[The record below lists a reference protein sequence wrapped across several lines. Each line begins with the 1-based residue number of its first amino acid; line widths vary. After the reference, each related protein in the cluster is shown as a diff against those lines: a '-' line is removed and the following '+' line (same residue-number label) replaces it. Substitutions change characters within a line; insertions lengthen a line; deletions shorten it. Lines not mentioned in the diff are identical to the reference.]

1 MAHGQRQRGR
11 TGPSPAGTAPGL
23 SAPGTTA
30 APAPGTS
37 IRGTHG
43 AIVAGTVENLHQHFP
58 GTRAVARLDRR
69 RPVGQWS
76 ARQLGVHPAI
86 HGTGTPGDNGG
97 FVLPEYVARDHDRG
111 LRDRLRR
118 AADRGHPVLVLVRGP
133 SSAGK
138 TRTAFEAVRAC
149 LRDWELVF
157 PKTPGGLAALLDAGA
172 LVPRTVL
179 WLNEAQNH
187 FASPAGEEAAAA
199 LHRRLEEPGPL
210 VVLGTLWPEYHRRLT
225 ATPEPGTHAA
235 DAHPHARALLGQA
248 AVVDVPASF
257 TAEALA
263 DPLLGRDPS
272 LAAAAATS
280 TGGQV
285 TQTLAAGPQLVDHYR
300 QPTGPHGPYGRAVI
314 TAAMDARRL
323 GHSSRLPDSF
333 LKAAASGYLSGE
345 QRAAAD
351 PATWFAGALA
361 YARERVKGVAAA
373 LGPVAGPEGMGALPD
388 VHGLNDYLD
397 HHARTARRRDVPPA
411 SFWTAVRD
419 HVTDAADLSAL
430 AEAACS
436 RGRYR
441 IGAGL
446 YRKAADAGDTS
457 ALGNLAWLRTQA
469 GDTDEAERL
478 YRQALAAGHPEA
490 LTDLARLREET
501 GDPEGAERLA
511 WQAADAGDI
520 WALVV
525 LAQVRE
531 RAGDFDG
538 AERLAH
544 RAARAGSYT
553 VARHLVRLRDTR
565 DPEDAERL
573 ALEVDFDGKSRVHSN
588 LWYVRGESMD
598 DEDWERTEGESL
610 YRSLVDSGDVPAL
623 SRLARLREK
632 AGNPGAAE
640 RLYRRAADAGDTSA
654 LGNLA
659 WLRTQAGDTDE
670 AERLYRQA
678 LAAGHIEALTDLAR
692 LYEEKG
698 DAVRA
703 ERLGRFG
710 VDAGGSQAGP
720 W

>member
-1 MAHGQRQRGR
+1 M
-11 TGPSPAGTAPGL
+11 T
-23 SAPGTTA
+23 
-30 APAPGTS
+30 
-37 IRGTHG
+37 
-43 AIVAGTVENLHQHFP
+43 
-58 GTRAVARLDRR
+58 ARLDRR
-69 RPVGQWS
+69 RPVDEWS

-86 HGTGTPGDNGG
+86 HGTGTPEDTGG
-97 FVLPEYVARDHDRG
+97 FVLPEYVERDHDRR

-118 AADRGHPVLVLVRGP
+118 AADRAHPVLVLVRGP

-187 FASPAGEEAAAA
+187 LDSPAGEEAAAA

-225 ATPEPGTHAA
+225 AAPASGTQAA
-235 DAHPHARALLGQA
+235 DAHPHARALLAQA
-248 AVVDVPASF
+248 TAVDVPASF

-263 DPLLGRDPS
+263 DPRVGRDPS

-280 TGGQV
+280 TDGQV
-285 TQTLAAGPQLVDHYR
+285 TQTLAAGPQLVDHYWR
-300 QPTGPHGPYGRAVI
+300 PTGPHGPYGRAVI

-323 GHSSRLPDSF
+323 GHSSRLPAPF
-333 LKAAASGYLSGE
+333 LESAASGYLTAE

-361 YARERVKGVAAA
+361 YARERIKGVAAA

-397 HHARTARRRDVPPA
+397 HHARTARRLDVPPG

-430 AEAACS
+430 AEAAS
-436 RGRYR
+436 TRGRFR
-441 IGAGL
+441 IAADL
-446 YRKAADAGDTS
+446 YRKVADAGDTS
-457 ALGNLAWLRTQA
+457 ALGALARLRTKA
-469 GDTDEAERL
+469 GDTGEAERL
-478 YRQALAAGHPEA
+478 YRQALAAGHREA
-490 LTDLARLREET
+490 MTDLTRLREEA

-525 LAQVRE
+525 LAQLRE
-531 RAGDFDG
+531 GAGDFDG

-553 VARHLVRLRDTR
+553 VARHLVRLRDVR
-565 DPEDAERL
+565 DPEGAERL

-588 LWYVRGESMD
+588 LWYVRGELME
-598 DEDWERTEGESL
+598 DEDWERTEGESH
-610 YRSLVDSGDVPAL
+610 YRGLVDGGDVPAL
-623 SRLARLREK
+623 SNLARLREK
-632 AGNPGAAE
+632 AGNPGGAE

-654 LGNLA
+654 LRNLA
-659 WLRTQAGDTDE
+659 RLRAAAGEAGE
-670 AERLYRQA
+670 AELLYRQA
-678 LAAGHIEALTDLAR
+678 LDAGHVKALADLAQ
-692 LYEEKG
+692 LYGEAG
-698 DAVRA
+698 DAERA
-703 ERLGRFG
+703 QRLSRGLEA
-710 VDAGGSQAGP
+710 DGSQAQP

>member
-1 MAHGQRQRGR
+1 M
-11 TGPSPAGTAPGL
+11 T
-23 SAPGTTA
+23 
-30 APAPGTS
+30 
-37 IRGTHG
+37 
-43 AIVAGTVENLHQHFP
+43 
-58 GTRAVARLDRR
+58 ARLDRR
-69 RPVGQWS
+69 LPVAGWS

-86 HGTGTPGDNGG
+86 HGTGTPEDSGG
-97 FVLPEYVARDHDRG
+97 FVLPEYVERDHDRR

-118 AADRGHPVLVLVRGP
+118 AAADRAHPVLVLVRGP

-149 LRDWELVF
+149 LHDWELVF
-157 PKTPGGLAALLDAGA
+157 PKTPAGLAALLDAGA

-187 FASPAGEEAAAA
+187 LGSPAGEEAAAA

-225 ATPEPGTHAA
+225 AVPGSGAQA
-235 DAHPHARALLGQA
+235 VDAHPHARALLGQA
-248 AVVDVPASF
+248 AVVDVPAAF

-263 DPLLGRDPS
+263 DPRVGRDPS

-285 TQTLAAGPQLVDHYR
+285 AQTLAAGPQLVDHYR

-323 GHSSRLPDSF
+323 GHASSLPASF
-333 LKAAASGYLSGE
+333 LRAAAPGYLTGE

-351 PATWFAGALA
+351 PATWFTGALA

-373 LGPVAGPEGMGALPD
+373 LEPVAGPEGMGALPD

-397 HHARTARRRDVPPA
+397 HHARTARRYDVPPA

-430 AEAACS
+430 AEAADA

-441 IGAGL
+441 IAAEL
-446 YRKAADAGDTS
+446 YRKAAGAGDTRALS
-457 ALGNLAWLRTQA
+457 ALAWLRAAA
-469 GDTDEAERL
+469 GHTGEAERL
-478 YRQALAAGHPEA
+478 YRQALDAGHPA
-490 LTDLARLREET
+490 MTDLTRLREEC

-511 WQAADAGDI
+511 WQAYAAGDV
-520 WALVV
+520 WPLVV
-525 LAQVRE
+525 LAQLRE
-531 RAGDFDG
+531 KAGDFDG

-553 VARHLVRLRDTR
+553 VARHLVRLRDAR
-565 DPEDAERL
+565 DPEGAERL

-588 LWYVRGESMD
+588 LWYVRGELME
-598 DEDWERTEGESL
+598 DEDWERTEGESH
-610 YRSLVDSGDVPAL
+610 YRGLVDDGDIPAL
-623 SRLARLREK
+623 SSLARLRAK
-632 AGNPGAAE
+632 AGNPGEAE
-640 RLYRRAADAGDTSA
+640 RLYRRAADAGDTWA
-654 LGNLA
+654 LPDLA
-659 WLRTQAGDTDE
+659 RLRANAGEAGE
-670 AERLYRQA
+670 AELLYRQA
-678 LAAGHIEALTDLAR
+678 LDAGHVKALEDLAR
-692 LYEEKG
+692 LYEEAG
-698 DAVRA
+698 DADRA

-710 VDAGGSQAGP
+710 VEADGSQARP